1 MSLGKQISTL
11 FVAAI
16 LLGLGAR
23 VTTKSDLP
31 FWGFW
36 QPIELVAP
44 KLSLADEAI
53 SAPVDSAFA
62 VSDKPYEVN
71 LATTMVLYMKRK
83 KDNVHFVDAR
93 EDTLYKAGHIPGA
106 VNIPFEHLDTY
117 GEQFLALPKDH
128 LIVLY
133 RDGGD
138 CHLSHDLAEFALA
151 NGFGRLAVFT
161 GGWAEWSKET
171 DMIAT
176 GGE

>member
-71 LATTMVLYMKRK
+71 LATTMVPLYEAQKGQCA
-83 KDNVHFVDAR
+83 FCGCA
-93 EDTLYKAGHIPGA
+93 
-106 VNIPFEHLDTY
+106 
-117 GEQFLALPKDH
+117 
-128 LIVLY
+128 
-133 RDGGD
+133 
-138 CHLSHDLAEFALA
+138 
-151 NGFGRLAVFT
+151 
-161 GGWAEWSKET
+161 
-171 DMIAT
+171 
-176 GGE
+176 